1 MPQVV
6 MQNNQQTKKTKG
18 GSRFWLPLFFIV
30 PAALCLLFYVFYIR
44 KPFTQREKP
53 VFISLKHYGKLLS
66 IANGDSV
73 FTSLPELTG
82 QLSNGETFSSSN
94 KFIVVHLLPSLDRK
108 VCAMAAANLF
118 RIQKRISHI
127 KPLKMLSI
135 PDTTEAQSLLK
146 RYRAET
152 HAEGK
157 KWDYLYLEEAQR
169 KALKHGLQLISG
181 ISEDSLYRHLFLVDH
196 RGMLRGIY
204 EASSV
209 VSVNNLMNEIVVLNG
224 EYKFNMNHHENKSK

>member
-6 MQNNQQTKKTKG
+6 MQNNQQVKKTKR
-18 GSRFWLPLFFIV
+18 GSRVWLPLFFIV

-44 KPFTQREKP
+44 KPFTQLEKP
-53 VFISLKHYGKLLS
+53 VFISLKHYGKFLA
-66 IANGDSV
+66 IENGDSV
-73 FTSLPELTG
+73 FTSLPELKG
-82 QLSNGETFSSSN
+82 ELSNGDTFSSSN
-94 KFIVVHLLPSLDRK
+94 KFIVIHLLPSLDRK

-127 KPLKMLSI
+127 KPLKMLSL
-135 PDTTEAQSLLK
+135 PDTTDARSLLK
-146 RYRAET
+146 RYRNET

-157 KWDYLYLEEAQR
+157 KWDYLYLEDAQR
-169 KALKHGLQLISG
+169 KELKNALQLISG
-181 ISEDSLYRHLFLVDH
+181 ITADSLYMHLFLVDH
-196 RGMLRGIY
+196 HGMLRGIY

-224 EYKFNMNHHENKSK
+224 EYKFNMNHHENSSK